1 MLAWI
6 ACSTA
11 AFFAPCVHPCSVSPT
26 TRSANLVAVSDGKLD
41 QALGSLNPADQYN
54 VLLRSL
60 LSSPEDASS
69 RASAM
74 QLIDEMSERSLSL
87 RPDSVVEL
95 VDGAM
100 SDKSPVAST
109 VGLLAALLATRRN
122 GATPAFGSS
131 AAWFPS
137 AAIPPSSALPPLPED
152 EQGAEVTGAAG
163 LAGLLGTAAVV
174 AHPPAGLVLP
184 ALGTVWAA
192 DRYNQQGKFFDLLGK
207 GVSRL
212 FSQDLRREC
221 TIESGAFL
229 LGYLLGLPCCALAP
243 SSDAALQML
252 ADGNRA
258 GCWLSYEAPERI
270 VDRVLIWLLAPAGI
284 ASAVRRAGGGGGGA
298 SPEDAD
304 VLTALAAESASAAR
318 AFLDAA
324 RRREA
329 ALGVDPQQGGWAIS
343 DEDDER
349 RLRWAYGEACAL
361 ATRFGGVRVE
371 LEEAMVEGGVS
382 AGACV
387 LLIEKRL
394 SGVVEFEQAAL
405 RARQE
410 SERARLAW
418 AQAQEPAQLQA
429 QERTP
434 QQPAAELERGEEEE
448 EPLKGS
454 SEETA
459 SKQAGVDADE
469 IEAKL
474 REIEELEAK
483 LAAIQGSKKG
493 RKRKA
498 DGAPLVVDSV
508 EIIAEGEDR

>member
-1 MLAWI
+1 MISYLSLLAQSNLPRTKLMLAWI

-26 TRSANLVAVSDGKLD
+26 TRSANLVAVSGGKLD

-100 SDKSPVAST
+100 SDKWPVAST

-284 ASAVRRAGGGGGGA
+284 ASAVGG
-298 SPEDAD
+298 PE
-304 VLTALAAESASAAR
+304 AAEAAPVRKTRTFLQRLLPSRPVLRVPFSTRLAGERRRLGSIRSRAAGRSAMRMTSEGC
-318 AFLDAA
+318 DGHTA
-324 RRREA
+324 RR
-329 ALGVDPQQGGWAIS
+329 V
-343 DEDDER
+343 
-349 RLRWAYGEACAL
+349 RL
-361 ATRFGGVRVE
+361 
-371 LEEAMVEGGVS
+371 
-382 AGACV
+382 
-387 LLIEKRL
+387 
-394 SGVVEFEQAAL
+394 
-405 RARQE
+405 
-410 SERARLAW
+410 
-418 AQAQEPAQLQA
+418 
-429 QERTP
+429 
-434 QQPAAELERGEEEE
+434 QP
-448 EPLKGS
+448 
-454 SEETA
+454 
-459 SKQAGVDADE
+459 
-469 IEAKL
+469 
-474 REIEELEAK
+474 
-483 LAAIQGSKKG
+483 
-493 RKRKA
+493 
-498 DGAPLVVDSV
+498 DSV
-508 EIIAEGEDR
+508 AFVSSWRRRWWRGRVGGRVRAAD